1 MILYWFGMLLWIAL
15 WKMGEEIRH
24 KLVMDYCEND
34 DGVR

>member
-15 WKMGEEIRH
+15 WKIRH